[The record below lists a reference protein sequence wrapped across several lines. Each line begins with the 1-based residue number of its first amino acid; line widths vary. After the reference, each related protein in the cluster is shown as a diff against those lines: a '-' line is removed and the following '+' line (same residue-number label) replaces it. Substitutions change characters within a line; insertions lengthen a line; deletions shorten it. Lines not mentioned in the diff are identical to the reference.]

1 MTSVKSVVWSFY
13 IAKLLIIILLLVPI
27 NWMNGDDVIV
37 NCQMSDYD
45 SWTKN
50 SLLKNKIEPVGRFS
64 MREINSLIYMQLSW

>member
-1 MTSVKSVVWSFY
+1 
-13 IAKLLIIILLLVPI
+13 
-27 NWMNGDDVIV
+27 MNDDNVIV

-50 SLLKNKIEPVGRFS
+50 GSLKNKIEPVGRFS

>member
-1 MTSVKSVVWSFY
+1 
-13 IAKLLIIILLLVPI
+13 
-27 NWMNGDDVIV
+27 MNGDDVIV